1 MPTISGGEP
10 NYASPT
16 FISVGVVSALVI
28 AANILRKQLL
38 LVNDSDSPI
47 YLAFANDTAVVG
59 SGTRLNAN
67 GGSLQV
73 GGPGGIALDT
83 SQINAIAGAA
93 SKNMTIQEAT

>member
-1 MPTISGGEP
+1 MPTISGGGP
-10 NYASPT
+10 NYANPT
-16 FISVGVVSALVI
+16 FVSVGVVSAQVI

-47 YLAFANDTAVVG
+47 YLGFAGDPAVVG

-83 SQINAIAGAA
+83 SQINGIAGAA